1 MAKKVVILGGGVA
14 GLSAAH
20 ELAERGF
27 DVVVYEKKHVPGGK
41 ARSFPILGTGTDG
54 RRNLPGEHGFR
65 FFPGFYKHLPDT
77 MQRIPFANQPNGVRD
92 NLVQATRAE
101 IARNGARAVITPA
114 RFPQSLAGLHVA
126 FQGLFESRLG
136 IPPQEILYFVSR
148 LLTLATSCEERRLQE
163 YENISWWDFIG
174 AANRSTNY
182 QRFLAVGL
190 SRSLVACRAEEISA
204 RTGGDI
210 LLQLLFDMATP
221 GVRVDRLLNGPTDTM
236 WMHPWLTYLAQR
248 GVRYDHPVEVQQL
261 HYEGKRLT
269 GVTILHRDTSQSETV
284 TADYYIAAFPVEV
297 AQQLFTDTICEADP
311 RLANIKNLRTAWMN
325 GIQFYLKQDVP
336 IVSGH
341 TIYIDS
347 PWALT
352 SISQQQFWR
361 ENIAA
366 TYGDGTVHG
375 ILSVDV
381 SNWDKAGVLYN
392 LPAEQCTRKRIKQ
405 EVWTQLKMHLNVNG
419 APPVLDDENL
429 VGWDLDPDIREP
441 DPQAPHPGTAR
452 NLEPLL
458 INTKGS
464 WQSRPEATTQI
475 ENLFLASD
483 YVRTYT
489 DLATMEAANE
499 AARRAVNAILDVEG
513 SPTSRCVLWPL
524 HEPEIFAPLREFDS
538 LLYKAE
544 MVHPLDRPVSA
555 LLENGVAYL
564 RDFTARLGLSQHA
577 APTLFQEVVNGL
589 RTLS

>member
-1 MAKKVVILGGGVA
+1 MAKKVIIFGGGVA

-27 DVVVYEKKHVPGGK
+27 DVVVYEKKPVPGGK
-41 ARSFPILGTGTDG
+41 ARSFPTLGTGTDG
-54 RRNLPGEHGFR
+54 RRDLPGEHGFR

-77 MQRIPFANQPNGVRD
+77 MERIPFANQPNGVRD
-92 NLVQATRAE
+92 NLVQAPRAE
-101 IARNGARAVITPA
+101 IARRGARAVIALA
-114 RFPQSLAGLHVA
+114 RFPQSLADLHVA

-136 IPPQEILYFVSR
+136 IPPQEVLYFVSR
-148 LLTLATSCEERRLQE
+148 LLMLATSCEERRLQE
-163 YENISWWDFIG
+163 YENLSWWDFID
-174 AANRSTNY
+174 AANRSMNY

-204 RTGGDI
+204 RTGGSI
-210 LLQLLFDMATP
+210 LLQLLFNLATP
-221 GVRVDRLLNGPTDTM
+221 SVQVDRLLTGPTNTA
-236 WMHPWLTYLAQR
+236 WIHPWLVYLAQR
-248 GVRYDHPVEVQQL
+248 GVQYAHPVEVQQL
-261 HYEGKRLT
+261 HCEGKRLT
-269 GVTILHRDTSQSETV
+269 GITIFDHTTSQSETV

-297 AQQLFTDTICEADP
+297 AQQLFTDAICEADP

-325 GIQFYLKQDVP
+325 GIQFYLKRDVP
-336 IVSGH
+336 LISGH

-361 ENIAA
+361 EDIAA
-366 TYGDGTVHG
+366 TYGDGVVHG
-375 ILSVDV
+375 VLSVDV
-381 SNWDKAGVLYN
+381 SNWNQVGVLYN
-392 LPAEQCTRKRIKQ
+392 LPATHCTREQIQQ
-405 EVWTQLKMHLNVNG
+405 EVWTQLKMHLNVRG
-419 APPVLDDENL
+419 APPMLEDENL
-429 VGWDLDPDIREP
+429 VGWHLDRDIQEP
-441 DPQAPHPGTAR
+441 DPHAPYPGAAR

-464 WQSRPEATTQI
+464 WQFRPEATTQI

-499 AARRAVNAILDVEG
+499 AARRAVNAILDAEG
-513 SPTSRCVLWPL
+513 SSASRCQLWPL

-544 MVHPLDRPVSA
+544 MAHPLDRPVSA
-555 LLENGVAYL
+555 LLENGVEHL
-564 RDFTARLGLSQHA
+564 HGLTARLELSQHP
-577 APTLFQEVVNGL
+577 APTLFLEVVNGL
-589 RTLS
+589 RKL